1 MMETPLRT
9 GDRETH
15 ARRWRL
21 AGAAL
26 IGVMLVYFVVTN
38 HVDLYPWN
46 NLDAA
51 GNQWPSTLVGLIP
64 FSIYAVAFAVGIR
77 WLMLVGMV
85 HSYIWLALQIRQWW
99 VPYLFGAT
107 PLHRDLSWYAAG
119 GYTETLRILPL
130 IGDRPAPDAQHLVLE
145 LISLGVVLV
154 TTVAVC
160 LVFPRTAVRSSG
172 ALLSA
177 KSYIEG

>member
-1 MMETPLRT
+1 METTIRT

-15 ARRWRL
+15 ARRWR
-21 AGAAL
+21 AASAAL

-51 GNQWPSTLVGLIP
+51 GNQLPSMLVGLIP

-77 WLMLVGMV
+77 PLMLVGMV
-85 HSYIWLALQIRQWW
+85 HSYIWLALQVRQWW
-99 VPYLFGAT
+99 LPYLFGAT
-107 PLHRDLSWYAAG
+107 PLHRDLSWYEAG
-119 GYTETLRILPL
+119 GYSETLRIPPL
-130 IGDRPAPDAQHLVLE
+130 INGRPVPDAQHVVLE
-145 LISLGVVLV
+145 LISLGVVLA
-154 TTVAVC
+154 TTIAVC
-160 LVFPRTAVRSSG
+160 LVFPRKAVRSSG